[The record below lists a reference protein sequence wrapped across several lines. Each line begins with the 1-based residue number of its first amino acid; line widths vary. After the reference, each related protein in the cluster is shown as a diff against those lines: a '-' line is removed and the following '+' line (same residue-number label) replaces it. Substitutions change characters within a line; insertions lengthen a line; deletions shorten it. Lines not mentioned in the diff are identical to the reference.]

1 MKATDLY
8 ADGPAAGAKAKILLI
23 HFGRATGASAAAR
36 TALGQLLRTPHN

>member
-23 HFGRATGASAAAR
+23 HFDGAIDAGAASYR
-36 TALGQLLRTPHN
+36 PSQP